1 MPVSPSGGL
10 APGARGPQA
19 RGVTTISGRVAVI
32 TGAARGIGRV
42 LVDRFLDAGARVVAL
57 DRDHGGR
64 VPGGVLQ
71 VAADITDRNA
81 VAAAR
86 AEAIERFGRVDV
98 LVNNAA
104 MRQRDRFT
112 PTGLSTVLGASDADW
127 QAMFAVNVLG
137 TLTVVREFVGPMIA
151 AGGGSV
157 VCIGTSGTMTG
168 AVGAGVWRPARPVPL
183 NQPYEASKAALAS
196 MVFSLAAELRE
207 HDIAVNLLLPSGTM
221 TTGSAE
227 MAAARAATGF
237 VNKPYLRSEHVV
249 PAALHLAA
257 QRGRAGL
264 TGTAVDAVAWNE
276 QHGLGGSERWRA

>member
-1 MPVSPSGGL
+1 MSPSGGL
-10 APGARGPQA
+10 APVARGPQA

-42 LVDRFLDAGARVVAL
+42 LVDRFLDAGAHVVAL
-57 DRDHGGR
+57 DRDHGGGR

-71 VAADITDRNA
+71 VVADITDQNA

-104 MRQRDRFT
+104 MRQRDRFA

-137 TLTVVREFVGPMIA
+137 PLTVVREFVGPMIA

-157 VCIGTSGTMTG
+157 VCIGTTGTMTG

-183 NQPYEASKAALAS
+183 NQPYDASKAALAS

-237 VNKPYLRSEHVV
+237 VNKTYLRPEHVA

-276 QHGLGGSERWRA
+276 QHGLGGAERWHA